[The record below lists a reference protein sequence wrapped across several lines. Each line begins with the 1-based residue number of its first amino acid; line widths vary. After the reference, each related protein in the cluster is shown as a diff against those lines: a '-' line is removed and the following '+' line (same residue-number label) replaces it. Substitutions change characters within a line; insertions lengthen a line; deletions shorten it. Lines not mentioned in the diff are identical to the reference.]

1 MAERNMP
8 DKNDIKLP
16 EPEAVVSST
25 SRKKKRGIA
34 AWKDVFIA
42 VNRDEF
48 EDTFTTKLL
57 QPAMRDLAIRLAHG
71 AIDILANGATG
82 AGAYYSGY
90 SNQSNQN
97 TPYYRMNGGAVAG
110 KQQAIGK
117 TAAGYSLDEVGF
129 DSYNE
134 AFTVLEKLNSVIKE
148 YGIVDVYSFY
158 VWSGQPADF
167 TDKDWGW
174 EKIIDCKPLLRRDG
188 QYFLPLPR
196 PKNLR
201 QR

>member
-1 MAERNMP
+1 MAQREMP
-8 DKNDIKLP
+8 NGAKDNVQLP
-16 EPEAVVSST
+16 KPEAVVTNT
-25 SRKKKRGIA
+25 SRKKKKGLT
-34 AWKDVFIA
+34 AWKEVFIA

-48 EDTFTTKLL
+48 EEAFTTKLV
-57 QPAMRDLAIRLAHG
+57 QPAIRDLAVRLAHG
-71 AIDILANGATG
+71 AIDILFNGTG
-82 AGAYYSGY
+82 GVGAYYGPY
-90 SNQSNQN
+90 SNPGNQN
-97 TPYYRMNGGAVAG
+97 TPYYRMGTNGQQ
-110 KQQAIGK
+110 KQAIGK
-117 TAAGYSLDEVGF
+117 TAAGYSLDDVGF
-129 DSYNE
+129 DTYDE
-134 AFTVLEKLNSVIKE
+134 AITVLSKLNSVIAE

-158 VWSGQPADF
+158 IWASQPADF

>member
-1 MAERNMP
+1 MAQRDLPNNEQV
-8 DKNDIKLP
+8 KLP
-16 EPEAVVSST
+16 EPEAVVTST
-25 SRKKKRGIA
+25 SRTKSHGLK

-48 EDTFTTKLL
+48 EQTFTEKLL

-71 AIDILANGATG
+71 AIDILANGVSGVGT
-82 AGAYYSGY
+82 YYGPY
-90 SNQSNQN
+90 NNPNNQN
-97 TPYYRMNGGAVAG
+97 TPYHRMSGGGAQ
-110 KQQAIGK
+110 KQALGK

-129 DSYNE
+129 DTYDE
-134 AFTVLEKLNSVIKE
+134 AITVLSKLNAVIAE

-158 VWSGQPADF
+158 VWAAQPADF

>member
-1 MAERNMP
+1 MAQRELPNGEV
-8 DKNDIKLP
+8 KLP
-16 EPEAVVSST
+16 EPEAVVSNT
-25 SRKKKRGIA
+25 SRKKKRGLT
-34 AWKDVFIA
+34 AWKEVFIA

-48 EDTFTTKLL
+48 EQTFTEKLL

-71 AIDILANGATG
+71 AIDILANGV
-82 AGAYYSGY
+82 SGIGTYGSY
-90 SNQSNQN
+90 SNPSNQN
-97 TPYYRMNGGAVAG
+97 TPYYRMNGGQIAS
-110 KQQAIGK
+110 KQQAVGK

-134 AFTVLEKLNSVIKE
+134 AFIVLEKLNSVIHE

>member
-1 MAERNMP
+1 MAQHELPNNNQ
-8 DKNDIKLP
+8 DVQLP

-25 SRKKKRGIA
+25 SRKKRRGWA

-48 EDTFTTKLL
+48 ETTFTEKLL

-71 AIDILANGATG
+71 AIDILANGVNG

-90 SNQSNQN
+90 SNPNNQN
-97 TPYYRMNGGAVAG
+97 VPYYRISGGGNQNKQAV
-110 KQQAIGK
+110 GK

-129 DSYNE
+129 DTYNE
-134 AFTVLEKLNSVIKE
+134 AMCVLEKLNSTIKE

-158 VWSGQPADF
+158 IWASQPADF

-196 PKNLR
+196 PKNIR